1 MELIVLGSSSAGNGY
16 ILDNGKEAL
25 ILECGVPFKKVQ
37 QALDYDVR
45 RIEGAVVTHEH
56 GDHAKFTGQYLE
68 RAVKVCMSQG
78 TAEALKLEQAVVICQ
93 SKRAFQLGSF
103 RIVPFD
109 TRHDAREPLGYLI
122 HHKEIGTLL
131 FATDT
136 YYLPYR
142 FAGLTNLLI
151 EANYSR
157 KLLKEN
163 ADKGL
168 IHPKQRNRI
177 LQSHLSLE
185 ACKEMLQANDI
196 SKVNNIVLIHLS
208 STNAD
213 RGLFQRELEALT
225 GKNVS
230 IATKGLRMNIDKTPF

>member
-25 ILECGVPFKKVQ
+25 ILECGMPFKEAEK
-37 QALDYDVR
+37 ALDYDIS
-45 RIEGAVVTHEH
+45 RIAGAVVTHEH
-56 GDHAKFTGQYLE
+56 GDHAKFAGQYLE
-68 RAVKVCMSQG
+68 RAIKVYMSQG
-78 TAEALKLEQAVVICQ
+78 TAEALNGKHKPVICQ
-93 SKRAFQLGSF
+93 SKKVFQVGGF
-103 RIVPFD
+103 KVVPFD

-122 HHKEIGTLL
+122 HHNEIGTLL

-142 FAGLTNLLI
+142 FAGLTNILI

-157 KLLKEN
+157 ELLEAN
-163 ADKGL
+163 ASQGL
-168 IHPKQRNRI
+168 IHPKQRNRTI
-177 LQSHLSLE
+177 KSHLSLE
-185 ACKEMLQANDI
+185 GCKDMLQANDL

-208 STNAD
+208 PRNAD
-213 RGLFQRELEALT
+213 KGLFQQEVSQLT